1 MGKIIYFGSS
11 FQLSQLRSQIV
22 ECGYGGYTTASSI
35 RGAIFA
41 NPPSGVSATGSFA
54 SQFGGRWINSRCWT
68 LSSDGGGSVA
78 VTSPW
83 YSGYTSG
90 AIYPPQSYGVS
101 SSYDVWVTLNAS
113 PNSGYNF
120 DFWYRQEP
128 FEIWSYSANVSYYIP
143 TDGWQN
149 TWRITAQFS
158 AAPPPPSD
166 CYSYQLNEYDYV
178 SGIDCDGN
186 SFGYWNYSFGMTIC
200 ARRLDSGGYQMGICD
215 PNCLVKGTMVEM
227 ADGTFKAVEDIR
239 SKDML
244 KGVAIQGAPT
254 DDTIKNWSTDSLEY
268 DYCNVKVIHAIP
280 VKVNS
285 IYSFNNGI
293 IESSESHA
301 HFIKRGNTWKFMNA
315 KDLIVGDY
323 LIKKDGTTIEIT
335 SIDIIEGENFV
346 YDIDVETQDTY
357 IANGFITH
365 NREFKAIQ

>member
-90 AIYPPQSYGVS
+90 AIYPPQSYAVS
-101 SSYDVWVTLNAS
+101 QSYDVWVTLNAS
-113 PNSGYNF
+113 PDTNYTF
-120 DFWYRQEP
+120 AYWYRRDPYEV
-128 FEIWSYSANVSYYIP
+128 WSYSANVSFYIP

-149 TWRITAQFS
+149 TYQLTAVFNYNP
-158 AAPPPPSD
+158 PPPPSD
-166 CYSYQLNEYDYV
+166 CYAYSLWAYDTV
-178 SGIDCDGN
+178 SGIDCDGIDF
-186 SFGYWNYSFGMTIC
+186 SYFNYYEGQTIC
-200 ARRLDSGGYQMGICD
+200 ARNLWSGGYQTGTCD
-215 PNCLVKGTMVEM
+215 SRCLVKGTQVEM

-239 SKDML
+239 TKDVL

-254 DDTIKNWSTDSLEY
+254 DDTITGWSTDALEY
-268 DYCNVKVIHAIP
+268 EYCEVKVIRAIP
-280 VKVNS
+280 VKVNA
-285 IYSFNNGI
+285 IYSFNNGT

-301 HFIKRGNTWKFMNA
+301 HFIKRGNIWKFVNA

-323 LIKKDGTTIEIT
+323 LIKKDGTTVEIT
-335 SIDIIEGENFV
+335 SINIVEGETFV

-365 NREFKAIQ
+365 NREMKIA